1 MISEASRI
9 ADYWYTTMQ
18 ECKST
23 DFDLIDREPTTTV
36 STTTTKSTTTTI
48 SSTTTTKED
57 LSTCGSNVHASIYQ
71 ICGALKWHCNTQDRI
86 SKKN

>member
-1 MISEASRI
+1 
-9 ADYWYTTMQ
+9 MQ

-48 SSTTTTKED
+48 STATTISSTTTTKED
-57 LSTCGSNVHASIYQ
+57 LSTCGSNIQASIYQ
-71 ICGALKWHCNTQDRI
+71 ICGALKWHCNQQDRI
-86 SKKN
+86 